1 MKLITENNFN
11 LKLQRF
17 SCCLANKGMALL
29 NKQNLGIDCYCEF
42 RKFQYYTILLEVLRC
57 YLVDDDLTTD
67 IQDERNAFCESK
79 LLSKLEEFDNYCGIC
94 C

>member
-1 MKLITENNFN
+1 MKLIYKSDYN
-11 LKLQRF
+11 LKLQRY
-17 SCCLANKGMALL
+17 SCCLANKGLALI
-29 NKQNLGIDCYCEF
+29 NKQNLGIDCYCEL

-57 YLVDDDLTTD
+57 YKVDDSLSSEL
-67 IQDERNAFCESK
+67 QDERNPFKECK